1 MRPCYTPRV
10 RSLLALRPVAAVH
23 RLPPRS
29 EACPLS
35 LRDLLRSGAAPLLPL
50 VVSPIAA
57 VARAALLAAKEARAV
72 VGLAPGPCA
81 DPGGWFD
88 AVARAADELAP
99 GLPFFV
105 SGEVAVGDGGEALE
119 QAFAAAHRLMEA
131 GATHLAVDVSAVALA
146 HRAHAASQVAGVAA
160 ERELAVECVLPAGP
174 DALDPGAAVAFVEE
188 FEGFG
193 VRADLVGVRL
203 GAGAAP
209 ADPLAQRT
217 RLDALAEELGEH
229 PLLRRGPLPAGAA
242 AALRGS
248 RLRAC
253 EDGGAALAAGWRSL
267 PPELHRE
274 SGAGRGGQVLPEAV
288 AARLEALVYLEV
300 SGFLEALGCTD
311 SAWAVAVALGS
322 GASPSRR

>member
-1 MRPCYTPRV
+1 
-10 RSLLALRPVAAVH
+10 VH

-50 VVSPIAA
+50 IVSPIAA

-72 VGLAPGPCA
+72 VGLALGPCA

-88 AVARAADELAP
+88 AVAQAADELAP

-105 SGEVAVGDGGEALE
+105 SGEVAVGDGSEALE
-119 QAFAAAHRLMEA
+119 QAFAAAHRLIEA
-131 GATHLAVDVSAVALA
+131 GATHLAVDVSAVALP

-174 DALDPGAAVAFVEE
+174 EALLDPDAAVAFVEE
-188 FEGFG
+188 FEGWG

-203 GAGAAP
+203 GAGASP

-217 RLDALAEELGEH
+217 RLDALAEALGEH
-229 PLLRRGPLPAGAA
+229 ALLRRGPLPAGAA
-242 AALRGS
+242 AALRGG

-253 EDGGAALAAGWRSL
+253 EDGGAALGAGWRAL
-267 PPELHRE
+267 PPELRRE
-274 SGAGRGGQVLPEAV
+274 AGAGRGGQLLPEA
-288 AARLEALVYLEV
+288 ALARLEALAYLEV
-300 SGFLEALGCTD
+300 SGFLEAVGCAG
-311 SAWAVAVALGS
+311 SARAVEAALGAG
-322 GASPSRR
+322 GASPARR